1 VGHFFESVNNT
12 LNSSLKLDEEGTSGE
27 GSNKVDSILTS
38 GNTGGMLSIKFRPGS
53 VFTISL
59 SLSGIKSVL
68 DRSEF
73 GNSLSELIF
82 GIS

>member
-1 VGHFFESVNNT
+1 MGHFFESVNNT

-38 GNTGGMLSIKFRPGS
+38 GNTGGMLSIEGRPGS

-68 DRSEF
+68 DRGEF
-73 GNSLSELIF
+73 GNGLSELVF

>member
-1 VGHFFESVNNT
+1 VGHFFKSVNNT
-12 LNSSLKLDEEGTSGE
+12 LNSSLKLDEEGTSGK
-27 GSNKVDSILTS
+27 GSNKVNSILTS
-38 GNTGGMLSIKFRPGS
+38 GNTSGMLSIESSPGS

-59 SLSGIKSVL
+59 SLTGIESVL

-73 GNSLSELIF
+73 SNGLSELIF

>member
-1 VGHFFESVNNT
+1 MGHFFESSGNT
-12 LNSSLKLDEEGTSGE
+12 LYSTLKLDEEGTSGE
-27 GSNKVDSILTS
+27 GSNKVNSILTS
-38 GNTGGMLSIKFRPGS
+38 GNTGSMLSIEGFPSG

-68 DRSEF
+68 DRGEF
-73 GNSLSELIF
+73 GNGLSELVF

>member
-1 VGHFFESVNNT
+1 MGHGFESVNNRFY
-12 LNSSLKLDEEGTSGE
+12 SSLKLDEEGTSRK

-38 GNTGGMLSIKFRPGS
+38 GNTGGMLSIEGGPGS

-73 GNSLSELIF
+73 SNGLFELFF

>member
-1 VGHFFESVNNT
+1 MGHFFESVNNT

-38 GNTGGMLSIKFRPGS
+38 GNTGGMLSIEGRPGS

-59 SLSGIKSVL
+59 SLSGIESVL

-73 GNSLSELIF
+73 SNSLSELIF

>member
-1 VGHFFESVNNT
+1 VGHLFESVNNT

-38 GNTGGMLSIKFRPGS
+38 GNTGGMLSIEGRPGS

-73 GNSLSELIF
+73 SNSLSELIF

>member
-1 VGHFFESVNNT
+1 MGHLFESVNNT
-12 LNSSLKLDEEGTSGE
+12 LNSSLELDEEGTSGE

-38 GNTGGMLSIKFRPGS
+38 GNTGSMHTIEFSPGG

-59 SLSGIKSVL
+59 SLTGIKSVL

-73 GNSLSELIF
+73 SNSLGELIF

>member
-1 VGHFFESVNNT
+1 VGHFFKSVNNT

-38 GNTGGMLSIKFRPGS
+38 GNTGGMLSIEFRPGG

-59 SLSGIKSVL
+59 SLTGIESVL

-73 GNSLSELIF
+73 SNGLSELIF

>member
-38 GNTGGMLSIKFRPGS
+38 GNTGGMLSIECRPGS

>member
-1 VGHFFESVNNT
+1 MGHLFESVNNT

-38 GNTGGMLSIKFRPGS
+38 GDTSGMLSIEGGPSG

-59 SLSGIKSVL
+59 SLTGIKSVL

-73 GNSLSELIF
+73 SNSLGELFF

>member
-1 VGHFFESVNNT
+1 VGHLFESVNDT
-12 LNSSLKLDEEGTSGE
+12 LDSSLELDEEGTSGE

-38 GNTGGMLSIKFRPGS
+38 GDTSGMLSIEGGPSG

-59 SLSGIKSVL
+59 SLTGIKSVL

-73 GNSLSELIF
+73 SNSLGELFF

>member
-1 VGHFFESVNNT
+1 VGHLFESVNNT

-38 GNTGGMLSIKFRPGS
+38 GNTGGMLSIESRPGS

-73 GNSLSELIF
+73 SNSLSELIF

>member
-1 VGHFFESVNNT
+1 MGHLFESVNNT
-12 LNSSLKLDEEGTSGE
+12 LNSSLELDEEGTSGE

-38 GNTGGMLSIKFRPGS
+38 GNTGSMLSIEGFPSG

-59 SLSGIKSVL
+59 SLTGIKSVL
-68 DRSEF
+68 DRGEF
-73 GNSLSELIF
+73 GNGLSELVF

>member
-1 VGHFFESVNNT
+1 VGHLFESVNNT
-12 LNSSLKLDEEGTSGE
+12 LNSSLELDEEGTSGE

-38 GNTGGMLSIKFRPGS
+38 GDTSGMLSIEGGPSG

-59 SLSGIKSVL
+59 SLTGIKSVL

-73 GNSLSELIF
+73 SNSLGELIF

>member
-1 VGHFFESVNNT
+1 MGHLFESVNNT
-12 LNSSLKLDEEGTSGE
+12 LNSSLELDEEGTSGE

-38 GNTGGMLSIKFRPGS
+38 GDTSGMLSIEGGPSG

-59 SLSGIKSVL
+59 SLTGIKSVL

-73 GNSLSELIF
+73 SNSLGELFF

>member
-1 VGHFFESVNNT
+1 VGHLFESVNNT

-38 GNTGGMLSIKFRPGS
+38 GDTSGMLSIEGGPSG

-59 SLSGIKSVL
+59 SLTGIKSVL

-73 GNSLSELIF
+73 SNSLGELFF

>member
-59 SLSGIKSVL
+59 SLSSIESVL

-73 GNSLSELIF
+73 SNSLSELVF